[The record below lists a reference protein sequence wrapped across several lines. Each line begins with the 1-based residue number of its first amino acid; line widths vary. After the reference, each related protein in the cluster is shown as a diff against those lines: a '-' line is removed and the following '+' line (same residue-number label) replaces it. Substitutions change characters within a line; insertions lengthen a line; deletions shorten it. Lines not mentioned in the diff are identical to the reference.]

1 MVQQVADRPDTDQA
15 ASQTRQKWQSIVVAG
30 MHRSGTSLL
39 AKYFSRC
46 GVDMGDEFLPANR
59 DNPEGFFED
68 TSFVSLHESILAA
81 NGTNWTLEGACDQP
95 LVDNRFRKPA
105 IDIARRQRGSALWG
119 WKDPRTVLF
128 LEFWAELLPDAVFI
142 FVYREPA
149 KVIQSLY
156 QRGDTI
162 ACRRSVKG
170 IRVPQYFQ
178 ALRLWGQYNRRILE
192 FVDRHPERCILI
204 DLEDSLA
211 SEVPLSDAVANKF
224 GIRGLESV
232 PVHDVLNQEIMSKR
246 AGFGPWLA
254 TVLHGPSRKLYATLR
269 RRRFR
274 L

>member
-1 MVQQVADRPDTDQA
+1 MARQA
-15 ASQTRQKWQSIVVAG
+15 AGHRQIHPTMSPAHQKQQAIVVAG

-46 GVDMGDEFLPANR
+46 GVDMGNDLLPANS

-81 NGTNWTLEGACDQP
+81 NHTNWALEGGCDRP
-95 LVDNRFRKPA
+95 LIGDQFRKSA
-105 IDIARRQRGSALWG
+105 IEIAERQRGSALWG

-128 LEFWAELLPDAVFI
+128 LDFWAELLPDAVFV

-156 QRGDTI
+156 KRGDTV
-162 ACRRSVKG
+162 ACRLSIRG
-170 IRVPQYFQ
+170 IRVPQFFQ
-178 ALRLWGQYNRRILE
+178 ALRLWGRYNEEILD
-192 FVDRHPERCILI
+192 FMGRQPRRCILI

-211 SEVPLSDAVANKF
+211 SNTPLSDAVARQF
-224 GIRGLESV
+224 GLHGLESV
-232 PVHDVLNQEIMSKR
+232 PVHDVVNQKILSQQAALGPKL
-246 AGFGPWLA
+246 AGL
-254 TVLHGPSRKLYATLR
+254 LHGPSRGIYAELR
-269 RRRFR
+269 RRRYP